1 MNVVKS
7 LSRRTLFWV
16 LFFSLILCLVID
28 AAIYVAVHLLSL
40 KLSVLGTNAGVSD
53 YQGLVLQM
61 ESWIER
67 ITVYY
72 IPVSIALALIFSF
85 LLWLCLRLSFSGALK
100 KTGALSTPTVRP
112 AAPVRKTAA
121 SPADTA
127 AETTHRERLYLH
139 LFSLLQREGRLM
151 DFFAEDIEEYSDE
164 NIGAAVRNIHET
176 CRKIIDKY
184 IVPQSILIEEEESEI
199 TIPPGFDPN
208 AIKLTGNVTGD
219 PPFKG
224 ILRHKGW
231 KAGKV
236 EIPTLSGDRDPRII
250 APAEVEI
257 V

>member
-1 MNVVKS
+1 MNVVNA

-16 LFFSLILCLVID
+16 LFFSLILWLGID
-28 AAIYVAVHLLSL
+28 AAVYVAVNMLSL
-40 KLSVLGTNAGVSD
+40 KLSVLGADAGTAE
-53 YQGLVLQM
+53 YRGLVLQM
-61 ESWIER
+61 QDWLQG
-67 ITVYY
+67 ITAYY
-72 IPVSIALALIFSF
+72 IPVSVALALIFSL

-100 KTGALSTPTVRP
+100 KTGAPQAERVRTDTPARKPAP
-112 AAPVRKTAA
+112 AA
-121 SPADTA
+121 ADAA
-127 AETTHRERLYLH
+127 AETLQRERLYLH

-151 DFFAEDIEEYSDE
+151 DFLAEDIAEYSDE
-164 NIGAAVRNIHET
+164 NIGAAVRSIHET
-176 CRKIIDKY
+176 CRKIVDKY
-184 IVPQSILIEEEESEI
+184 IVPQSILTDEEESDI

-208 AIKLTGNVTGD
+208 AVKLTGNVTGD

-231 KAGKV
+231 KAGKI